1 MKEKQNF
8 PDFITEK
15 LTDFIDLLTT
25 EGKFFENPE
34 EFSDNESI
42 EIGKV
47 NLWNLMGEAYLEKY
61 LKNVDEI
68 TFTPEEVEKVLI
80 HVVIQT
86 NLDMLLK
93 DKLIDGIEN
102 ENGEMVYW
110 LTEKGKEVHK
120 TLE

>member
-47 NLWNLMGEAYLEKY
+47 NLWNLMGEAYIEKY

-68 TFTPEEVEKVLI
+68 TFTPEEVEKVLV